1 MKKQTTQS
9 FKWLPLAA
17 IGMLFPSAYIWIFL
31 WCLKLNVNF
40 WVVYILL
47 FGAAIVSSLLR
58 ISPKAQS
65 QRAPLV
71 KEFTR
76 SQPRFGRMNQV
87 FLENRTQI
95 FLLTY

>member
-17 IGMLFPSAYIWIFL
+17 VGMLFPSAYIWIFL

-40 WVVYILL
+40 WVIYIVLYG
-47 FGAAIVSSLLR
+47 GAIASSFLPTSR
-58 ISPKAQS
+58 KAQS
-65 QRAPLV
+65 KRAPLV

-76 SQPRFGRMNQV
+76 SRPQPS
-87 FLENRTQI
+87 
-95 FLLTY
+95 